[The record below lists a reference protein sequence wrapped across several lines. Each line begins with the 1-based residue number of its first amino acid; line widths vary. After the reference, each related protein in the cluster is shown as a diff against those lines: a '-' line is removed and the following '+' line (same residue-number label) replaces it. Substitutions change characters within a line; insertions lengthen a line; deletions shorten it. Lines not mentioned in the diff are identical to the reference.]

1 MKGVFREPRVLWD
14 TLARVG
20 GGGGGDWKP
29 RRRRREG
36 AGWRH
41 WGPGG
46 VARAPVGTA
55 AALPGGSARLP
66 HKEGVTKLWDS
77 GDARL
82 RSLVRGLESAVRR
95 GRGHAPGP
103 REARD
108 SPATALRRAPVAVK
122 DTVVDAWKL
131 CVSAGR
137 APGPVLGWEDAREAT
152 RPRQSAEAPPP
163 DLCAPGLGSSE
174 PWPWFAQPRCSRSP
188 HC

>member
-1 MKGVFREPRVLWD
+1 M
-14 TLARVG
+14 
-20 GGGGGDWKP
+20 
-29 RRRRREG
+29 
-36 AGWRH
+36 
-41 WGPGG
+41 
-46 VARAPVGTA
+46 ARAPVGTA

-82 RSLVRGLESAVRR
+82 RSLVGGLESAVRR

-122 DTVVDAWKL
+122 DTVADARKL

-152 RPRQSAEAPPP
+152 PTAAERGGPAP
-163 DLCAPGLGSSE
+163 
-174 PWPWFAQPRCSRSP
+174 
-188 HC
+188 